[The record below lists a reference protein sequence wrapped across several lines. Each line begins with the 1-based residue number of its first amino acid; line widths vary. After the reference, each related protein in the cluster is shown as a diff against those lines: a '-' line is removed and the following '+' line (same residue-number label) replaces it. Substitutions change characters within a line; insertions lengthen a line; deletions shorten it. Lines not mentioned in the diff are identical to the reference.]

1 MPIKAT
7 DLKRGNALIWEGQ
20 LHVVIGTEHTKPGK
34 GPAYVQAKMK
44 NVATG
49 TIKVNRINSSD
60 KVEDVSIDKRK
71 IDDPVGAVSVHGVCG
86 AWGTLAIGIFGSRAV
101 DILYWDEATAIQDG
115 LLYGGGI
122 HQLWV
127 QFVGVISV
135 FAYTF
140 ICAAILF
147 LAIKYTIGLR
157 VSAQEEIEG
166 LDLGE
171 HDMSAYPD
179 FQQTYIKSYH
189 AREL

>member
-1 MPIKAT
+1 M
-7 DLKRGNALIWEGQ
+7 
-20 LHVVIGTEHTKPGK
+20 VIGLIG
-34 GPAYVQAKMK
+34 GLLVFGS
-44 NVATG
+44 VLF
-49 TIKVNRINSSD
+49 
-60 KVEDVSIDKRK
+60 IDRVLH